1 MTGPLKVV
9 TVTRTHDE
17 WIALFAGSD
26 ACVTPALSLDESLD
40 NAHLR
45 ARLLRRARRRTP
57 TRADTAVLRD
67 AVAGARRHAGRVALL
82 HEWQTGAPAADA

>member
-26 ACVTPALSLDESLD
+26 ACVDGCGRNGDDLARSSGQRGPADRYPALFS
-40 NAHLR
+40 
-45 ARLLRRARRRTP
+45 
-57 TRADTAVLRD
+57 DT
-67 AVAGARRHAGRVALL
+67 
-82 HEWQTGAPAADA
+82 